1 MALEKIFGIHT
12 VLAAIK
18 NNTSSVEQ
26 VWLPKGQKNKKHLD
40 IIKAAETTGI
50 RSNWVTRI
58 ELDRMVGRDAVHQGV
73 VASIHGLPLGNDNDL
88 MSSLEQMSDIPL
100 LLVLDG
106 VFDPH
111 NLGACL
117 RTADAAGVH
126 GVILPKSRGVT
137 VNATVRKVASGA
149 AENVAI
155 FEVSNLARTLD
166 QLKQKGVW
174 IIGTTDKTDATLYD
188 TDLSGPM
195 ALIMGSEGKGLRHLT
210 QTECDLLVSIPMAGS
225 VSSLNVSAATA
236 VCLYEAN
243 RQRKRVKKGGN

>member
-18 NNTSSVEQ
+18 KNSSSVDQ
-26 VWLPKGQKNKKHLD
+26 IWLQKGQKNKKHQD
-40 IIKAAETTGI
+40 IIKASELAGI
-50 RSNWVTRI
+50 RSNWVARF
-58 ELDRMVGRDAVHQGV
+58 ELDKMVGRDVIHQGV
-73 VASIHGLPLGNDNDL
+73 VASIHGLPVGTDNDL
-88 MSSLEQMSDIPL
+88 LARLEQLVDIPL

-106 VFDPH
+106 VLDPH

-126 GVILPKSRGVT
+126 GVILPKSRGVP

-155 FEVSNLARTLD
+155 FEVSNLARTLN

-174 IIGTTDKTDATLYD
+174 IIGTTDKADSTLYD
-188 TDLSGPM
+188 TDLSGPI
-195 ALIMGSEGKGLRHLT
+195 AIIMGSEDKGLRRLT
-210 QTECDLLVSIPMAGS
+210 GAECDHLVRIPMAGS
-225 VSSLNVSAATA
+225 VASLNVSVATA

-243 RQRKRVKKGGN
+243 RQRSVVKKSRQ